1 MKVKVVVV
9 KPVAVERPPVC
20 PWLIDAAEGRPS
32 KPGA

>member
-20 PWLIDAAEGRPS
+20 PWLIDAVAS
-32 KPGA
+32 T